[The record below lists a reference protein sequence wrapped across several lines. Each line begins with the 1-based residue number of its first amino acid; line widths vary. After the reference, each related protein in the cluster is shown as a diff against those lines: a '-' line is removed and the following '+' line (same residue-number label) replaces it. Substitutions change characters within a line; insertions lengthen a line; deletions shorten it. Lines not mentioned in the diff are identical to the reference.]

1 MQVPFMDLKRQYEM
15 IKDEIDRAI
24 AETIDTTAF
33 VAGSKVKEFEQAF
46 AAYCGV
52 EHAVGVSNGT
62 GALYAALKAYDIG
75 KHDIVVTTPLTFIA
89 TAEAISLTGAEP
101 VFVDIQE
108 ESFNISPKKLKE
120 YIKKN
125 CEWSEKKKA
134 LIDNERKARVKAV
147 IPVHL
152 YGQPCDMDEI
162 MAIAKDN
169 HLIVLEDA
177 CQAHGAEYKGKKVGA
192 IGDIAAFSYY
202 PSKNLGAYGQGGM
215 ITTRSAEIADK
226 IRILI
231 DHGQKERYHHLI
243 EGWNFK
249 MDGFQAAIL
258 NVKLN
263 YLDDWN
269 EDRRQNVKYYADLLT
284 GVDKIVLPKE
294 MADRKHIYHILTARV
309 KDRAGFVDFMKNAGV
324 GTSIHYPIPLHLQEA
339 YKHLGLAEGA
349 FPAAEQV
356 SAEVVSL
363 PMFPEL
369 TKQEIEYTC
378 DKIKEWANPNPLS

>member
-1 MQVPFMDLKRQYEM
+1 MQVPYMDLKRQYEM
-15 IKDEIDRAI
+15 IRDEIDRAI
-24 AETIDTTAF
+24 SETIETTAF
-33 VAGSKVKEFEQAF
+33 VAGAKVKEFEANF
-46 AAYCGV
+46 ARYCGV
-52 EHAVGVSNGT
+52 EHAIGVSNGT

-75 KHDIVVTTPLTFIA
+75 KHDIVVTSPLTFIA
-89 TAEAISLTGAEP
+89 TAEAISMTGAEP

-125 CEWSEKKKA
+125 CEWSEKKKT

-152 YGQPCDMDEI
+152 YGQPCDMDELL
-162 MAIAKDN
+162 AIAREN

-177 CQAHGAEYKGKKVGA
+177 CQAHGAQYKGKKAGA
-192 IGDIAAFSYY
+192 IGDIAAFSFY

-215 ITTRSAEIADK
+215 VTTNNPEIAEK
-226 IRILI
+226 VRILI
-231 DHGQKERYHHLI
+231 DHGQKERYHHQI

-269 EDRRQNVKYYADLLT
+269 EDRRQNMNYYRELLA
-284 GVDKIVLPKE
+284 GVEKIVLPRE
-294 MADRKHIYHILTARV
+294 MPDRKHIYHVLAARV
-309 KDRAGFVDFMKNAGV
+309 KDRPAFMEFMKNAEVGV
-324 GTSIHYPIPLHLQEA
+324 SIHYPVPLHRQDA
-339 YKHLGLAEGA
+339 YQHLGFAAGTFPVAEL
-349 FPAAEQV
+349 V

-378 DKIKEWANPNPLS
+378 DKIREWANPNP